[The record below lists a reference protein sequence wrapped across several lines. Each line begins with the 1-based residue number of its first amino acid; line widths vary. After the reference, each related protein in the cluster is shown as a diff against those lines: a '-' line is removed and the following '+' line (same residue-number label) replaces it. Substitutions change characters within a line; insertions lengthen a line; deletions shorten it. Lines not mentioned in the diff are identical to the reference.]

1 MYEEIHRVPRNVRYT
16 IQTMVKITHPNHT
29 AVPRNFCRLPQ
40 SYGVVKIGVSGSAET
55 GMYGLAA
62 YEKAKEIGRE
72 IALQGAIITTGATTG
87 FPMYAAMGAKDECG
101 FSVGLSPAANEKE
114 HVETYKLPLE
124 YQDVIIYT
132 GFGYAGRD
140 LLFVRSSD
148 AMIIGPGRVGTYNE
162 FSVAFEDRRPIGI
175 LESDS
180 WDTDDILREIVVSSH
195 RPHEHVFFEKDP
207 KVLVARLIEMATKQK
222 EQLNLVYNNH
232 DGWSGT
238 GKKAEV
244 IL

>member
-1 MYEEIHRVPRNVRYT
+1 M
-16 IQTMVKITHPNHT
+16 HPNHV

-40 SYGVVKIGVSGSAET
+40 SYGVVKIGVSGAAET
-55 GMYGLAA
+55 GHYGLAA
-62 YEKAKEIGRE
+62 YEAAKELGRE

-101 FSVGLSPAANEKE
+101 FSVGFSPAATEKE

-124 YQDVIIYT
+124 YQDIIVYT

-140 LLFVRSSD
+140 LMFVRSSD
-148 AMIIGPGRVGTYNE
+148 AMIVGPGRVGTYNE

-175 LESDS
+175 LESPH
-180 WDTDDILREIVVSSH
+180 WKTDDIIKEIVDSAN
-195 RPHEHVFFEKDP
+195 RPHEHVIFDADP
-207 KVLVARLIEMATKQK
+207 KRIVARLIDMVAKGKSE
-222 EQLNLVYNNH
+222 LNLVYNNH

-238 GKKAEV
+238 GKEDQV